1 MVGERLKASPPFYH
15 TAYDIFGIFSIR
27 DIVKRKTFGKAF
39 FNCLSS
45 RSVYL
50 NLLEGYDTENF
61 LVFRQFVSIMGYA
74 SSLYSDRGP
83 HFVSAGKE
91 LK

>member
-15 TAYDIFGIFSIR
+15 TACDIFGLFRIR
-27 DIVKRKTFGKAF
+27 DIVKRKTFGKVF
-39 FNCLSS
+39 FNCIST

-61 LVFRQFVSIMGYA
+61 LMVFRQFVSIMGYA
-74 SSLYSDRGP
+74 SSLYSDGP
-83 HFVSAGKE
+83 SLCICWKGT
-91 LK
+91 